1 MIARLLTRLSEYF
14 QSRGDDEETT
24 CYDCREPEEDC
35 EC

>member
-1 MIARLLTRLSEYF
+1 MCLLARLLQYF
-14 QSRGDDEETT
+14 RNPGSDEETT